1 MSMSIFLFF
10 VIACSS
16 QPTTI
21 DLALTNGHVYTKD
34 GLQQTLYINNG
45 LVIETPSST
54 VEILKEINLEGKFI
68 LPSFH
73 DAHTHLLAGAFVF
86 DKLLLVGAMNM
97 NTIRLR
103 VKEYVNTSP
112 DVPWV
117 VGYGWIKS
125 AIDAPTGI
133 ELDEVSGDY
142 PVALFDSAGHSVLVN
157 SKAMELAGITADTPT
172 PDGGIIHRDSNGNPT
187 GFLQEAAIELISP
200 LMVSQFSSDQLS
212 SNLLSQISEFHQ
224 AGITSVSEILAVP
237 GVNLTFPELYH
248 QYEDLQFRVAYY
260 VPLFAITE
268 LSTVESFIG
277 DQSEWVH
284 FEGVKLWI
292 DGSSGS
298 GESWS
303 IEESDIEENHYGS
316 QYFDT
321 EELIKVVEHAETHQY
336 NLKLHV
342 NGDAAVR
349 SALEALEY
357 VQQSNGIL
365 NQEYLFEHA
374 VLIAPS
380 DYDRIYNLGITVSI
394 QPAHALVG
402 IYGDQ
407 ADHWQDERIDRA
419 WDFPA
424 LEAAELNIAMGTDW
438 PVWPTV
444 DGLTNW
450 QTATE
455 GLQSRNL
462 KTLTVFNGYT
472 SQGRTTSGLG
482 HVGLNVG
489 QEADFIVLDGNPFEA
504 SPNTISLQETW
515 VKGMRVY

>member
-1 MSMSIFLFF
+1 MSMSILLLSL
-10 VIACSS
+10 IACSS
-16 QPTTI
+16 QQTI
-21 DLALTNGHVYTKD
+21 VDLALTNGHVYTKN
-34 GLQQTLYINNG
+34 GLQQSLYIHNG
-45 LVIETPSST
+45 VVVKKPPAT
-54 VEILKEINLEGKFI
+54 VEIIKEINLNGKTV

-73 DAHTHLLAGAFVF
+73 DAHTHLLAGSFVS

-97 NTIRLR
+97 NTIR
-103 VKEYVNTSP
+103 VKVKNYVDTTP

-125 AIDAPTGI
+125 AMDAPTGI

-142 PVALFDSAGHSVLVN
+142 PVVLFDSAGHSVLVN
-157 SKAMELAGITADTPT
+157 SKAMQLAGITADTPT
-172 PDGGIIHRDSNGNPT
+172 PDGGIIHHDIDGRPT

-200 LMVSQFSSDQLS
+200 LMVSQFSYEQLS
-212 SNLLSQISEFHQ
+212 SNLLSQISTFQQ

-248 QYEDLQFRVAYY
+248 QYEELQFRVAYY
-260 VPLFAITE
+260 VPLFAVADLE
-268 LSTVESFIG
+268 TVEFYIG

-284 FEGVKLWI
+284 FEGVKLWV

-303 IEESDIEENHYGS
+303 LEESDIEENHYGS

-321 EELIKVVEHAETHQY
+321 EELIKVVLHAETNQY
-336 NLKLHV
+336 NLKMHV

-349 SALEALEY
+349 SALEALEH
-357 VQQSNGIL
+357 VQQSNGSL

-374 VLIAPS
+374 VLIDLA

-407 ADHWQDERIDRA
+407 ADHWQDGRIDRA

-424 LEAAELNIAMGTDW
+424 LEEADLNLAMGTDW

-450 QTATE
+450 QTATQ

-462 KTLTVFNGYT
+462 KTPTVFDGYT
-472 SQGRTTSGLG
+472 TQGRVTSGLG
-482 HVGLNVG
+482 HVGLSIG
-489 QEADFIVLDGNPFEA
+489 QEADFIVLDGDPFEA
-504 SPNTISLQETW
+504 SPNEITLQETW
-515 VKGMRVY
+515 VKGIRVY